1 MHHIT
6 LTLDHFS
13 GYCEPNLVDNDCR
26 PSYKLNLIVSHFC
39 YQTSL
44 HFNIL
49 FDSPVPRWTGFW
61 FIFWIPRWVDVCIGW
76 VHFSDKSLLEMHSKP
91 ILSSAT
97 LVT

>member
-13 GYCEPNLVDNDCR
+13 GYCEPVLVDNDCR

-49 FDSPVPRWTGFW
+49 FDSPVPGSTGFYRSSFFGYLGGW
-61 FIFWIPRWVDVCIGW
+61 MFVLGGCIFLIRVFGKC
-76 VHFSDKSLLEMHSKP
+76 
-91 ILSSAT
+91 T
-97 LVT
+97 L

>member
-1 MHHIT
+1 MEVALILNYCLIGWCLQKTSEIVMHHIT

-49 FDSPVPRWTGFW
+49 FDSPVTGWTGF
-61 FIFWIPRWVDVCIGW
+61 
-76 VHFSDKSLLEMHSKP
+76 
-91 ILSSAT
+91 
-97 LVT
+97 